1 MVSSSSIGLN
11 NSLFVLHSIFQ
22 SARGEMDDHLTNDEA
37 SLEYKL
43 GNKLFIFSGSF
54 VAIFQQLNV
63 NLLF

>member
-11 NSLFVLHSIFQ
+11 NSLFDLRSIFQ
-22 SARGEMDDHLTNDEA
+22 SARGEVDDHLTNEEA

-43 GNKLFIFSGSF
+43 GNKLLIFSGSF
-54 VAIFQQLNV
+54 VAMYQQLNV